1 MKKLVK
7 IINLFHHPHHQ
18 KVYGDVPNESWHE
31 WFDPCLKIVH
41 PIMQVNNP
49 DGKVHLSLI
58 SLCPGLDLSF
68 EFNVDKTNSVSVFG
82 LEKQL

>member
-18 KVYGDVPNESWHE
+18 KVVGDVTYESRYE
-31 WFDPCLKIVH
+31 WFESCLRIVH
-41 PIMQVNNP
+41 SIFQVNIP

-58 SLCPGLDLSF
+58 SLCSELDLSF

-82 LEKQL
+82 LENN